1 MKESAGRILIVVQ
14 NLPVPLDR
22 RVWLES
28 TTLRDN
34 GYQVSVICPT
44 SREYPAEHEVIDGI
58 HIHRYHIPFEARG
71 VLGYAAEFIYAW
83 LQTARLS
90 LRVLRR
96 EGFDV
101 LQACNPPDTYFLLGL
116 LYKLIGKEFI
126 FDHHDLSPEM
136 FSAKFHG
143 RRGLLYHALLLL
155 EKLTLKTARVV
166 LVTNESYRDIALER
180 GHKKAEDVFVVR
192 TGPDMNKLHP
202 VEPDPELRQGRPYL
216 VCYLGE
222 MCQQDGVDYLL
233 RSAHYLHQTL
243 HRRDVSFVLIG
254 GGPAVEELKKMSA
267 EMGMTGYLH
276 FTGRISDDE
285 LARYLSTADVC
296 VDPDPWSEWANNSTM
311 NKILE
316 YMVFA
321 RPIVAFDLKEIHY
334 SARRAALYARPN
346 DVRQFAQKIN
356 VLLNNPQMRA
366 EMGAYGQ
373 QRVVNELAWVHT
385 HPPLLAA
392 YARVFNRPLPLPHLA
407 QARSALALSLRSLEL
422 DALNCN
428 RLAR

>member
-126 FDHHDLSPEM
+126 
-136 FSAKFHG
+136 
-143 RRGLLYHALLLL
+143 
-155 EKLTLKTARVV
+155 
-166 LVTNESYRDIALER
+166 
-180 GHKKAEDVFVVR
+180 
-192 TGPDMNKLHP
+192 
-202 VEPDPELRQGRPYL
+202 
-216 VCYLGE
+216 
-222 MCQQDGVDYLL
+222 
-233 RSAHYLHQTL
+233 
-243 HRRDVSFVLIG
+243 
-254 GGPAVEELKKMSA
+254 
-267 EMGMTGYLH
+267 
-276 FTGRISDDE
+276 
-285 LARYLSTADVC
+285 
-296 VDPDPWSEWANNSTM
+296 
-311 NKILE
+311 
-316 YMVFA
+316 
-321 RPIVAFDLKEIHY
+321 
-334 SARRAALYARPN
+334 
-346 DVRQFAQKIN
+346 
-356 VLLNNPQMRA
+356 
-366 EMGAYGQ
+366 
-373 QRVVNELAWVHT
+373 
-385 HPPLLAA
+385 
-392 YARVFNRPLPLPHLA
+392 
-407 QARSALALSLRSLEL
+407 
-422 DALNCN
+422 
-428 RLAR
+428 